1 MNYYIDIELFPK
13 KELRENILLNQLYS
27 EFHKRLVDL
36 NSTTIG
42 VSFPRHRLKLGDI
55 FRIHGDKELLEK
67 LQSEE
72 WIKKYPK
79 NFHIS
84 KIAPI
89 PKEVKFGVIS
99 RIQQTMSQSKLRRLI
114 KRAEEGKGGIKEED
128 IKKYKIK
135 MLQGGLDNPFVE
147 LISGSS
153 KQRYRLFVEFGEF
166 HDSEVKGEFDTY
178 GLSKTATVPW
188 F

>member
-36 NSTTIG
+36 KSTAIG
-42 VSFPRHRLKLGDI
+42 VSFPHYKLKLGDV
-55 FRIHGDKELLEK
+55 FRIHGDKESLERF
-67 LQSEE
+67 QSDE
-72 WIKKYPK
+72 WVKKYPK
-79 NFHIS
+79 NFYIS
-84 KIAPI
+84 EIKPI
-89 PKEVKFGVIS
+89 PKDVKFRVIS

-135 MLQGGLDNPFVE
+135 MLQGGLGNPFVE

-153 KQRYRLFVEFGEF
+153 KQRYRLFVEFGKF
-166 HDSEVKGEFDTY
+166 QDSEVKGEFDTF

>member
-1 MNYYIDIELFPK
+1 MLFYPILNK
-13 KELRENILLNQLYS
+13 DFENVVWFFWGSI
-27 EFHKRLVDL
+27 
-36 NSTTIG
+36 
-42 VSFPRHRLKLGDI
+42 SFPRYRVKLGDI
-55 FRIHGDKELLEK
+55 FRIHGDKESLER
-67 LQSEE
+67 LQSDE
-72 WIKKYPK
+72 WVKKYPK

-84 KIAPI
+84 EIKHV
-89 PKEVKFGVIS
+89 PKDVKFRVIS
-99 RIQQTMSQSKLRRLI
+99 RIQQSMSQSKLRRLI
-114 KRAEEGKGGIKEED
+114 KRAEEGKGGIKEDD

-153 KQRYRLFVEFGEF
+153 KQRYRLFVALGELQ
-166 HDSEVKGEFDTY
+166 DSEVKGEFDTF